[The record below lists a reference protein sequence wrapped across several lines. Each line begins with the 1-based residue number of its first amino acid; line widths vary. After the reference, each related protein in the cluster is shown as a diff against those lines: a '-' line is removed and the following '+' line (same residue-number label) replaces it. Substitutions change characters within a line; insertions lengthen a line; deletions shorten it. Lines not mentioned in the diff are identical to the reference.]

1 MLSFRYMLRSY
12 GSKKK
17 KLNVLRRFIFV
28 NLDELLQIVTF
39 ANKCKLKKQDKIFI
53 HIDLV

>member
-1 MLSFRYMLRSY
+1 MFFCRAHDNVVFLGICL
-12 GSKKK
+12 GATGVKKK

-39 ANKCKLKKQDKIFI
+39 ANKYKLKK
-53 HIDLV
+53 